1 MRLTRG
7 ERRRCASTNTA
18 ITHLSVTSLAARRLY
33 FCTRLRRILRCQPV
47 STFDHAFGRAHTHS
61 IREPPRQFERSLT
74 TQAATLRPA
83 RDHQRTRVD
92 AHQRARHSWLRDL
105 RAPRWQR
112 RQFIPTQFARRDL
125 QGRIQLQEYSEPSCA
140 SWGYFHQVKTLRV
153 GVHFCTAI
161 LRYGR
166 FPPVPFAP
174 APPRRHPGNAAL
186 PPFWSRP
193 LAPAAPDTTHCR
205 LPRSHANNP

>member
-1 MRLTRG
+1 MRARTRRSRTFQLPRWPRGDYIFARGCVEFFAASPSALLITPSGVLTLTLYASRRG
-7 ERRRCASTNTA
+7 N
-18 ITHLSVTSLAARRLY
+18 LN
-33 FCTRLRRILRCQPV
+33 
-47 STFDHAFGRAHTHS
+47 GRS
-61 IREPPRQFERSLT
+61 R
-74 TQAATLRPA
+74 TQVATLRPA

-125 QGRIQLQEYSEPSCA
+125 QGRIQLQSYLETNYA
-140 SWGYFHQVKTLRV
+140 AWGYFHQVKTLRA

-186 PPFWSRP
+186 PPSCSRP
-193 LAPAAPDTTHCR
+193 LPPASPDTTHCR